1 MLISVE
7 FAKGVRVE
15 RASST
20 DMGEEMPLAP
30 EPRWIEKEP
39 FNPGC
44 TEVVD
49 VPGVT
54 LRGVVDLNCDLLL
67 LGVVS
72 VRVAFDSPRFT
83 LNDVWLGAVVG
94 IVLLSLDW
102 VWVGIGVR
110 KLIVRSGGASGREA
124 EE

>member
-1 MLISVE
+1 MLITVE

-15 RASST
+15 RSLVDRHGRGDAF
-20 DMGEEMPLAP
+20 DP

-39 FNPGC
+39 FKPGL

-54 LRGVVDLNCDLLL
+54 LRVVVDLNCDLLL

-72 VRVAFDSPRFT
+72 VRVAFDSLRFT
-83 LNDVWLGAVVG
+83 PNDVWLG
-94 IVLLSLDW
+94 D
-102 VWVGIGVR
+102 
-110 KLIVRSGGASGREA
+110 GGGGSCS
-124 EE
+124 